1 MGNGNI
7 YSILNTSINTKK
19 NTPNSPEK
27 LVIVEFRLI
36 YANIVSLQFKE
47 RSSFTMGLDLLLI
60 IFLVL
65 LNAFFVAAE
74 FAMVKVRS
82 SQIDLKINQGS
93 SRAKI
98 AKSIITKMDRY
109 LSATQL
115 GITVSSLILGR
126 VGEPYVSSLLVILFH
141 KMNIVVSDPV
151 TLHTIAF
158 ATGIAIIT
166 IVHMVIGEQ
175 VPKTL
180 SIRYSLNTSMFVAL
194 PLRAFYYIFA
204 PLIWLVN
211 VLTRLTLRIFGI
223 NISADHED
231 IHSEEEL
238 RLLLTESEE
247 GGAIKQSEHELIQN
261 VFEFDDRAVK
271 SILVPRNK
279 ISAIDIELGND
290 EILDKMIEEGYSRM
304 PVYKDSLDNIIGII
318 YAKDLLKLLKIG
330 KMGRAEIESMI
341 RPAHFIPQ
349 SKRINDLLR
358 EFQTLHIQM
367 AMVTTEFGGIAG
379 LVTMEDVIEE
389 LVGEIQDEYDEEKPA
404 VEKKSDTEFIVNAM
418 ANISDANDVLPIAL
432 PESPHYETVS
442 GLLNFLF
449 GRIPAVN
456 EKKQFG
462 GYEFFIVKRFKHSVE
477 TVKMTVLD
485 EGQYSIER
493 EE

>member
-1 MGNGNI
+1 MG
-7 YSILNTSINTKK
+7 
-19 NTPNSPEK
+19 PD
-27 LVIVEFRLI
+27 LI
-36 YANIVSLQFKE
+36 
-47 RSSFTMGLDLLLI
+47 LI
-60 IFLVL
+60 IFLIL

-82 SQIDLKINQGS
+82 SQIDLKVNQGS

-98 AKSIITKMDRY
+98 AQHVVNHMDRY

-115 GITVSSLILGR
+115 GITVSSLVLGG
-126 VGEPYVSSLLVILFH
+126 VGEPYFSALLEPVFQ
-141 KMNIVVSDPV
+141 KMNLHVSDLA
-151 TLHTIAF
+151 LHNIAF
-158 ATGIAIIT
+158 ATGIVFIT
-166 IVHMVIGEQ
+166 VFHMVIGEQ

-180 SIRYSLNTSMFVAL
+180 SIRYSLETSMLVAF
-194 PLRAFYYIFA
+194 PLRAFYYVFA
-204 PLIWLVN
+204 PFIWIIN
-211 VLTRLTLRIFGI
+211 VLTRLTLRVFGI
-223 NISADHED
+223 KISADHED

-271 SILVPRNK
+271 SIYVPRNK
-279 ISAIDIELGND
+279 ISAIDIELVTD

-304 PVYKDSLDNIIGII
+304 PVYKDSLDNILGII

-330 KMGRAEIESMI
+330 KMNHQDIESMI

-367 AMVTTEFGGIAG
+367 AIVTNEHGGIAG

-404 VEKKSDTEFIVNAM
+404 VEKKTDTEYIVSAM
-418 ANISDANDVLPIAL
+418 ATISDVNDVLPIAL

-442 GLLNFLF
+442 GLLNYLF

-462 GYEFFIVKRFKHSVE
+462 GYEFLILKRFKHSVE
-477 TVKMTVLD
+477 SVKMSILD
-485 EGQYSIER
+485 EGQFNT
-493 EE
+493 EEEK